1 MKQVKQDYFIYIE
14 KLKELTQTKQ
24 IFETY
29 PPLSKE
35 DVQQLNK
42 NVRIE
47 HVWSS
52 AAIEGNTMSK
62 YETAVLLEGGLGAT
76 IHGKTLK
83 ETLEIIDLN
92 DAYNYMME
100 LATKKQPLTTT

>member
-1 MKQVKQDYFIYIE
+1 
-14 KLKELTQTKQ
+14 
-24 IFETY
+24 
-29 PPLSKE
+29 
-35 DVQQLNK
+35 
-42 NVRIE
+42 
-47 HVWSS
+47 
-52 AAIEGNTMSK
+52 MSK

-100 LATKKQPLTTT
+100 LATKKQPLTTTVIRDLNRISTLETMQPKTDAGNIGQLKFSHTVPPIIPMHHP